1 MFCVKVR
8 ITEMTLKT
16 PRLRLAGLRA
26 LFVFIALVSLCVS
39 DNIGPRLLPLPVS
52 LEFST
57 ATSYESLDPATSHLY
72 VSGES
77 TCFRVP
83 IIAQIQKRGSLQ
95 PQPTP
100 PATHAPGHAPAQP
113 GDARTA
119 SQHPRAS
126 LLITSAPVS
135 RPSGRAP
142 PSLI

>member
-16 PRLRLAGLRA
+16 TRLRLTGPRA
-26 LFVFIALVSLCVS
+26 LLIVIALVSLCVS

-52 LEFST
+52 PEFST
-57 ATSYESLDPATSHLY
+57 AATQGSQDDASPLPA
-72 VSGES
+72 SGES

-83 IIAQIQKRGSLQ
+83 IIAQIHKRGSLQ
-95 PQPTP
+95 PEPPP

-113 GDARTA
+113 VNARTS
-119 SQHPRAS
+119 SQRPSAS
-126 LLITSAPVS
+126 LLVTSVPVS

-142 PSLI
+142 PSLV